1 MDTAI
6 VVDGT
11 PASRPYRIAH
21 YPVAMIDRIGLTD
34 GRSVLVRP
42 ILPQDAEP
50 LQAFVQRL
58 SPGTRY
64 RRFHMGVRELP
75 AAVLRAFTELDYAQH
90 LGLLAEVFDA
100 DERQT
105 VIADARLIRR
115 GAEPVADA
123 AIVIADD
130 WQGLGLGRHLIGK
143 LLQSASRRGLA
154 AVEADVVADNAPML
168 RLLARLG
175 FSLRAQ
181 PDDARLVQAR
191 LELPAPQ
198 APQGGANTGTS
209 APLAL
214 AANETRTRWP
224 IASASKSQ
232 STRLV
237 SMLTPSSSFT

>member
-1 MDTAI
+1 MDSEI
-6 VVDGT
+6 VAAGAQ
-11 PASRPYRIAH
+11 ASRRYRIAH
-21 YPVAMIDRIGLTD
+21 YPVALIDRVTLGD

-42 ILPQDAEP
+42 VLPQDAEP

-58 SPGTRY
+58 SPGARY

-100 DERQT
+100 DQRQT
-105 VIADARLIRR
+105 VVADARLIRR
-115 GAEPVADA
+115 ADGPVADA
-123 AIVIADD
+123 AIVVADD
-130 WQGLGLGRHLIGK
+130 WQGLGLGRDLIGR
-143 LLQSASRRGLA
+143 LLRSASRSGLA
-154 AVEADVVADNAPML
+154 AVEADVVAENAPML

-175 FSLRAQ
+175 FSLRAR
-181 PDDARLVQAR
+181 PDDPRLVQAR
-191 LELPAPQ
+191 IELDAVPGTQ
-198 APQGGANTGTS
+198 SGVNTGTS

-214 AANETRTRWP
+214 GANATRTRWP